1 MRKIYKK
8 IILMAVFLLLTA
20 VGVFASSSVDT
31 ESTAVT
37 DSYILSISDITDIQ
51 ELSASADGKQT
62 ISVYILPAGS
72 TITVTSKTDG
82 ISQRIYCYNENN
94 KIVRSFSMGKDGK
107 AVEGSQKL
115 SKDSIVYYTVTDSDA
130 KHDFMS
136 IDITEDAGTT
146 SYYFIVEDETITA
159 AGDSGE
165 TEESVNEASKVS
177 EEEPVQNVQ
186 KTVSAEPADSEILIN
201 GVSTKFQAYLIN
213 EYNYFKLRDIAKV
226 ITGTAKQ
233 FEVSWDKDKNAISL
247 ITGQPYTSSGD
258 ELRIYDNNKNQT
270 GTETQSVV
278 YLDGKEKTF
287 VAYLIND
294 YNYFKLRDLAEAFN
308 FEVGWDGTTKTVSV
322 NTDNEYTD

>member
-1 MRKIYKK
+1 M
-8 IILMAVFLLLTA
+8 LTA

-201 GVSTKFQAYLIN
+201 GVSTKFQAY
-213 EYNYFKLRDIAKV
+213 
-226 ITGTAKQ
+226 
-233 FEVSWDKDKNAISL
+233 
-247 ITGQPYTSSGD
+247 
-258 ELRIYDNNKNQT
+258 
-270 GTETQSVV
+270 
-278 YLDGKEKTF
+278 
-287 VAYLIND
+287 
-294 YNYFKLRDLAEAFN
+294 
-308 FEVGWDGTTKTVSV
+308 
-322 NTDNEYTD
+322 